1 MREVRID
8 ATADTDVVSVKEV
21 KDWGK
26 IPGDAEDD
34 IIADL
39 IKSCRELQEQWTMRS
54 YIQKTLTAHW
64 DQIEGFQ
71 IELPYGPVKSITS
84 IKRVYADGTLSDTLT
99 AGTDYFISGM
109 DFKVVN
115 LYKRWSSAGGQIQ
128 VGMRVVYVTGHGS
141 ETGENPIPEPL
152 KETVLRHVITD
163 YDMRDDLEQSQT
175 VLYDW
180 VKEALAPYRRETW
193 L

>member
-8 ATADTDVVSVKEV
+8 ATASTDVVSVKEV

-54 YIQKTLTAHW
+54 FIEKTLTGHW
-64 DQIEGFQ
+64 DKIEDAR
-71 IELPYGPVKSITS
+71 IELPFGPVKSITS
-84 IKRVYADGTLSDTLT
+84 IKRVYEDGTLSDALV

-109 DFKVVN
+109 DFKVIN
-115 LYKRWSSAGGQIQ
+115 LYTRWQSAGQIQ
-128 VGMRVVYVTGHGS
+128 TGLRVVYVTGHG
-141 ETGENPIPEPL
+141 TAAGENPIPEPL
-152 KETVLRHVITD
+152 KETVLRHVTTD
-163 YDMRDDLEQSQT
+163 YDMRDDLEQTQA

-180 VKEALAPYRRETW
+180 VKEALAPYRLETW